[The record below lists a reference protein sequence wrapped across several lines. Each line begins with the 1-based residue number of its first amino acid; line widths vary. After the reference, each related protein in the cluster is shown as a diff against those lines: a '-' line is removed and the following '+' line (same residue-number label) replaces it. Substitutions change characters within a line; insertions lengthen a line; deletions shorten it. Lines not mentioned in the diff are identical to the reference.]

1 MPICHALMQLA
12 EADCAHTGMQ
22 VDGIEPRLVEAAQ
35 KVRVGAVCGHGIG
48 YFKLHYGE
56 TNHSGLAED
65 ETQVTSHR
73 LLSTPWHNMSKYQL
87 WCEQIHRL

>member
-1 MPICHALMQLA
+1 
-12 EADCAHTGMQ
+12 MQ

-56 TNHSGLAED
+56 TNHFGLAED
-65 ETQVTSHR
+65 DTQVTSNH
-73 LLSTPWHNMSKYQL
+73 LFMSPRWNNVSVYEL
-87 WCEQIHRL
+87 WCEQIHCLRAPKATLAWSCSLLPL